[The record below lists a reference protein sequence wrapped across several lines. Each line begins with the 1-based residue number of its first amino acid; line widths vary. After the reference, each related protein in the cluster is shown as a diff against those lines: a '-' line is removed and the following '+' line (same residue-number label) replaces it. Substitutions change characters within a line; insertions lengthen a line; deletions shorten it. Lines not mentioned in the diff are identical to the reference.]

1 MKKQEVMTMLDRFP
15 DDVNP
20 EELIDELYLKAKL
33 EKAEHAVAQGD
44 VVAQDEVVKRSRE
57 WFK

>member
-1 MKKQEVMTMLDRFP
+1 MKKQEVMTMLDRFS
-15 DDVNP
+15 DEVNP

-33 EKAEHAVAQGD
+33 EKAEQAVAQGD
-44 VVAQDEVVKRSRE
+44 VVAQDEVVKRSQE